1 MIAPGFVQQ
10 FQSKYFIFIL
20 NVTISCP
27 KCNGKGKIIKKKCHV
42 CMGNKIVKGIEEMT
56 VYIEKGMPNGYE
68 IVREYFKFR

>member
-1 MIAPGFVQQ
+1 VLFR
-10 FQSKYFIFIL
+10 
-20 NVTISCP
+20 SCP

-56 VYIEKGMPNGYE
+56 VYIEKGMPNSYE